1 MENQTNP
8 EVNEVE
14 SYEDNNCYESTF
26 DGCIS
31 DSFDDS
37 NMMPTT
43 QDFADA
49 FGF

>member
-1 MENQTNP
+1 MENQTKP
-8 EVNEVE
+8 EVQEVE
-14 SYEDNNCYESTF
+14 EYEDNNYYESTF
-26 DGCIS
+26 DSCIS
-31 DSFDDS
+31 DSFDDN